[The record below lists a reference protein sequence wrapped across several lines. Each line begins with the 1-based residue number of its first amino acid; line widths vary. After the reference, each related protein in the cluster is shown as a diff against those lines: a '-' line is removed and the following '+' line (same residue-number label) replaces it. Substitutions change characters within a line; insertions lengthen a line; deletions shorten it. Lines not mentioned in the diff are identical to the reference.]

1 MTPKSPPD
9 ITVFDIAD
17 WFLAKAKAEDKPLRH
32 MKLQKLV
39 YFAYGWY
46 YAYHNESLFPETIY
60 AFRHG
65 PVVKELYDRFET
77 FGGNPITEDVEKPD
91 FETQAETILSSTWQ
105 AYEHYTDFQLSDITH
120 THPPWIDA
128 YRSDKWFAVM
138 SPESIRVHF
147 KNLLDK
153 QSNAKR

>member
-1 MTPKSPPD
+1 MTTQSPAN
-9 ITVFDIAD
+9 TVFNIAN
-17 WFLAKAKAEDKPLRH
+17 WFLAKAKDEGEYLRP

-46 YAYHNESLFPETIY
+46 YAYFNQPLFPETIY

-65 PVVKELYDRFET
+65 PVVKELYERFES
-77 FGGNPITEDVEKPD
+77 FGGNPITEDVMKMD
-91 FETQAETILSSTWQ
+91 FDAQAETILDSIWK
-105 AYEHYTDFQLSDITH
+105 AYEQYTDIQLSDITH

-128 YRSDKWFAVM
+128 YRSDEWFAVM
-138 SPESIRVHF
+138 APESIQEHF
-147 KNLLDK
+147 KKLLEK